1 MKKIKSLLMVLVM
14 LAALFF
20 APISVIN
27 KTANAV
33 RTKVSYEEFS
43 AEINSNLANI
53 CGFTGRI
60 AGSANEAETALY
72 LQQYLMGITNISAVT
87 NASTNEG
94 VQQFE
99 YMSNLTGTYQKSQ
112 NIVFRY
118 TAPAETKKTVILG
131 CSYDVPY
138 YYSDEVQDYV
148 SYGNDALN
156 SSSASVAT
164 LMALAKFLPEY
175 GFSYNIEFVFFG
187 AGEESLA
194 GSNFYTDGIADTDA
208 ENVLCMINLDKVAL
222 GEDLY
227 FYIDEVESDFSKY
240 ISSLFDTSKIG
251 TKKVDVVNLNKT
263 SFIDNGLG
271 LTYSHIALD
280 SDNVNFMRR
289 KIATINLFA
298 GDYDDGLVFGRCEYA
313 SKGVITYSKFD
324 TIEYI
329 KANYGADVIEK
340 NLYQVFET
348 IERILTD
355 KNFVSTCSVS
365 YNQTSWFYS
374 IFGNQKLVIML
385 TAIVFFVVL
394 AVAIYIHYKLTVK
407 SYFANVEMEF
417 LSSVVKITE
426 HIDGEG
432 KDNNVPKVVSQV
444 IANDIKKN
452 KTLNP
457 EKPKDNEDDSNKK

>member
-1 MKKIKSLLMVLVM
+1 M
-14 LAALFF
+14 LACFMVV
-20 APISVIN
+20 PVMGTN
-27 KTANAV
+27 KTAHAA
-33 RTKVSYEEFS
+33 RTKVTYEEFS
-43 AEINSNLANI
+43 TEVNTILGTL
-53 CGFTGRI
+53 CGYNGRI
-60 AGSANEAETALY
+60 AGSVNEEQTALY
-72 LQQYLMGITNISAVT
+72 IKDYLDEITNLSGVT
-87 NASTNEG
+87 NMSTVEG
-94 VQQFE
+94 IQSFE
-99 YMSNLTGTYQKSQ
+99 YMSTYTGTYKKSQ
-112 NIVFRY
+112 NVVFRY

-131 CSYDVPY
+131 AHYDVPVY
-138 YYSDEVQDYV
+138 YNEEVGDYV

-156 SSSASVAT
+156 SSSAGVAT
-164 LMALAKFLPEY
+164 LMALAKYLPEY
-175 GFSYNIEFVFFG
+175 VLPFNIEFVFFG
-187 AGEESLA
+187 AAEETLA
-194 GSNFYTDGIADTDA
+194 GSKFYTGGIADSDA
-208 ENVLCMINLDKVAL
+208 ENVLCMINIDNVAL

-227 FYIDEVESDFSKY
+227 FYIDEVETNFSRY

-263 SFIDNGLG
+263 SFITNELG

-280 SDNVNFMRR
+280 SDNVNFMKR

-313 SKGVITYSKFD
+313 GKNTITYTKDD

-329 KANYGADVIEK
+329 KANYGADVIQK

-348 IERILTD
+348 VERILTD
-355 KNFVSTCSVS
+355 KTFVANAVGS

-374 IFGNQKLVIML
+374 IFGNQKLIIML
-385 TAIVFFVVL
+385 TAIVFFVIL
-394 AVAIYIHYKLTVK
+394 AIAIYIHYKLTVK
-407 SYFANVEMEF
+407 SYYANVEMEF

-432 KDNNVPKVVSQV
+432 KDKNVPKVVSQV

-457 EKPKDNEDDSNKK
+457 EKPKDKDKDKNK